1 MSLLSL
7 SLFFT
12 MSYIKGKQGMRVYL
26 VKNDITGGG
35 PEGKVNNQKDTG
47 SDQVM
52 WYSVCP
58 RASQC
63 TGVAAQATPQ
73 EGLRRGRGLESRD
86 TSLPPHFQGA
96 H

>member
-1 MSLLSL
+1 
-7 SLFFT
+7 

-52 WYSVCP
+52 
-58 RASQC
+58 
-63 TGVAAQATPQ
+63 
-73 EGLRRGRGLESRD
+73 
-86 TSLPPHFQGA
+86 
-96 H
+96 